1 MTTMAD
7 FAGAHDLP
15 QALAELD
22 RLLQPCL
29 ALSQNVPDFWGGQ
42 IAMLGLPQMVT
53 TLQKLMQVPEL
64 ASTAYQRWLES
75 LRPAAFPD
83 LGPAEGL
90 FMTAG
95 QVVVLDS
102 IWSVLSPVLRAKALV
117 QAYLWDAGRHDE
129 AVFHLASRLGAAD
142 HRLRLSLAKC
152 KVAPHQIAPLRDR
165 LQPNLMEPADESQEP
180 PLGGQ
185 KTVIEHALRLWRSEG
200 WPQGLVY
207 DVQAWGFR
215 FNGQVTPSRVW
226 ATNERTVGLL
236 KGILKPPNSN
246 NRPPTG

>member
-1 MTTMAD
+1 MAD
-7 FAGAHDLP
+7 YAGAHDLP

-22 RLLQPCL
+22 HLLQPCL
-29 ALSQNVPDFWGGQ
+29 ALSQKVPAFLGGQ
-42 IAMLGLPQMVT
+42 IAMLGLPQMVR
-53 TLQKLMQVPEL
+53 TLQKLMQVPEF

-75 LRPAAFPD
+75 LRQAAFPD
-83 LGPAEGL
+83 LEPTEGL

-102 IWSVLSPVLRAKALV
+102 VWLVLSPVLRAKALV
-117 QAYLWDAGRHDE
+117 QTYLWDAGRHDE
-129 AVFHLASRLGAAD
+129 AVFHLVSRLGAAD
-142 HRLRLSLAKC
+142 YRLRLSLAKC

-165 LQPNLMEPADESQEP
+165 FQPGLMEPADESQAP

-200 WPQGLVY
+200 LPQGLVY

-236 KGILKPPNSN
+236 KGILKTSKSN
-246 NRPPTG
+246 DRSPAG